1 MKDKNL
7 DIKLRAMVRQALQ
20 EGKLNELFDD
30 EDENLGIYGGD
41 FNRDEFQGDAMKAA
55 MSDMG
60 DEFTPL
66 GKSQFDK
73 NINPEEFMSD
83 LERQNLNLPNDKAE
97 RHRLKSAMDAKN
109 KHEKIFGAG
118 SMNEESE
125 VNIDEHHFDMKS
137 IYNYFKDAFYSLSDM
152 GPEAAAQILE
162 AAFKRDFPT
171 LQKHL
176 DECTVQED
184 ITSTE
189 VAPVQT
195 YFPKDSEG
203 NKLKINTIVK
213 DVNSNHEGR
222 ILRFGTTENGKNLV
236 ADVEWFDTGIPVQGM
251 TPLPPR
257 KIEPVNLIIRKQEM
271 EEGMGQS
278 YTIGKGTNA
287 KPSNYPE
294 NLK

>member
-1 MKDKNL
+1 MKDKDL
-7 DIKLRAMVRQALQ
+7 DIKLRTIVRQALQ

-30 EDENLGIYGGD
+30 EDENLGTYGGD
-41 FNRDEFQGDAMKAA
+41 FSRDEFKGDAMRAA

-66 GKSQFDK
+66 GKSQFEKGLD
-73 NINPEEFMSD
+73 PEEFMSD

-97 RHRLKSAMDAKN
+97 RQRLKSTIDAKK

-125 VNIDEHHFDMKS
+125 LSIDEHHFDMKS

-162 AAFKRDFPT
+162 ATFKRDFPT
-171 LQKHL
+171 LQKYL
-176 DECTVQED
+176 SETVQED
-184 ITSTE
+184 ITSAE

-203 NKLKINTIVK
+203 NKLKISTIVK
-213 DVNSNHEGR
+213 DINSNHEGR
-222 ILRFGTTENGKNLV
+222 IIRFGTTENGKNLV
-236 ADVEWFDTGIPVQGM
+236 ADVEWFDGGEPVQGVA
-251 TPLPPR
+251 PLPPR
-257 KIEPVNLIIRKQEM
+257 KIEPAQLIIRKKEM

-294 NLK
+294 DLK